1 MSCSLSNTI
10 FSYFLLLF
18 VMLIFITNSF
28 QHVVAKSYLNTSE
41 RHSINSSSYEAFS
54 LLKWKASLENA
65 SQTLLASWLVTS
77 NSTSPCHWGGISC
90 DNIGTVN
97 QIDFAHYG
105 IRGNLN
111 HLNFSSFPHLQ
122 LINFSNNSLNGTFPR
137 NIFNLSRL
145 SFLYLSS
152 NHFSGEIP
160 REIGFVK
167 NLKHLDLSNNRF
179 IGFIPSSIGNLTKLE
194 ILFLSVNELYG
205 PIPPSFGNLK
215 SLVHLGL
222 LRNKLNGSLPIEL
235 ENLTRLQTFQVAE
248 NNLSGYLPQ
257 NVCLGGSLTKFIV
270 YDNGFI
276 GNVPRTLKNCST
288 LSRVRLDGNQL
299 SSNTSEA
306 FGVYPSLV
314 YMDLSHNKLYGEL
327 SSQWGL
333 SHNLTSLK
341 ISKNNLSGVIPV
353 EIGNLTKLGVLDL
366 SSNHLTGEI
375 PTSLESLT
383 HLLIL
388 DLHGNKISGEIP
400 IEVGKLIKLT
410 RLNLG
415 ANNMGGKIPGEIGN
429 CRQLWNLNLSKNM
442 LNTSIPSN
450 LGNLHSLVYL
460 DLSDNMLSGEIP
472 GHLGNLRSLE
482 GMNLSHNNL
491 SGSIPPSFNERVSLR
506 SIDISCNQLVGP
518 LPKIKAFQNASLEEL
533 RDNKDLC
540 SNHTGMTSCSSL
552 GKKARTSR
560 KLILT
565 LTLSLISVALLL
577 LVITSILFLTKRKR
591 NVSIQP
597 REPSSNSFS
606 VKSFDGKIAYENIIA
621 ATENFDGKYCIGRGG
636 HGSVYK
642 VELPCGQVVAVK
654 KVHALEDEESDDNLK
669 GFSKEIQTL
678 VNIRHRNIVK
688 LHGFCSHARHSFLVY
703 ELLEG
708 GNLSQNLNNEGR
720 ARDLNWFK
728 RADIVKGVANALC
741 YLHHACSP
749 PIVHRD
755 ISSNNVLLDDEGNPH
770 VSDFGTAKLLRP
782 NSSNRTLF
790 AGTFGYVAPEL
801 AYTMKVNEK
810 SDVYSFGV
818 LSLEVILGR
827 HPGDII
833 AAISSFSQTS
843 SASGTLLKDLI
854 DKRPL
859 APGKQEAEEL
869 IKIIKLA
876 FVCLRQSPQARPTMK
891 QVCASLSKE
900 NLPSGSLITT
910 VTLGQLLEPALL
922 IC

>member
-90 DNIGTVN
+90 DNIGRVN

-160 REIGFVK
+160 HEIGFVK

-179 IGFIPSSIGNLTKLE
+179 IGFIPSS
-194 ILFLSVNELYG
+194 
-205 PIPPSFGNLK
+205 
-215 SLVHLGL
+215 
-222 LRNKLNGSLPIEL
+222 IEL

-270 YDNGFI
+270 YDNDFI

-491 SGSIPPSFNERVSLR
+491 SGSFPPSFNERVSLR

-636 HGSVYK
+636 NGSVYM

-708 GNLSQNLNNEGR
+708 GNLSQNLSNEGR
-720 ARDLNWFK
+720 ARDLNWLK
-728 RADIVKGVANALC
+728 RVDIVKGVANALC

-749 PIVHRD
+749 AIVHRD

-782 NSSNRTLF
+782 NSSNWTLF

-833 AAISSFSQTS
+833 AAISSFSPTS

-869 IKIIKLA
+869 IKIVKLA